1 MRRRS
6 AALPAALILSALL
19 AAHPANAEALRLA
32 DLAGP
37 ADYDPALPS
46 LDTLLGVP
54 WGERPAAGEALL
66 AACQRLADLSPRV
79 ELLHYG
85 STHEG
90 RPLVC
95 AVVGSGAAIAKLDAL
110 RAAQTARMQGSTGDA
125 ALPLVVWV
133 GANVHGDEAS
143 GADAALALL
152 YHLAAD
158 RSATTAA
165 LLERVLVLVDPV
177 QNPDGR
183 ARFLAAWQA
192 WSSAP
197 PVVDDQDLARRG
209 DWPTARGNHY
219 LLDLNRD
226 WFTLSQPETR
236 GRVALFLD
244 WYPALSVDLHEMGGF
259 STTLF
264 SPPRAPYNPHL
275 PATTP
280 RWWDTLSGAV
290 AEAFGQRGWPC
301 ATGDWNEEFNPNRGA
316 AWPLHL
322 GTVAFLV
329 EQATTRGGSL
339 LRPDGALLDYADCV
353 ARQFTAAWTLVGAAA
368 RNGAAL
374 ADDQLA
380 ARRAWRGEA
389 ADGTRAYLIDGA
401 IRPAAARALAEQLV
415 AQGIWIEQLTATL
428 RAEDAVDLWGA
439 RRGERPFAAGTFI
452 VDLDQPEGRLAAAVL
467 DRDPVLPDSVLTLER
482 RRLEAGGESALYEP
496 AAWSPALAGGADVYT
511 VRRPPRATSAPWA
524 PAPLPPGGLDPTA
537 SLGWLLHPEDP
548 GFLPAL
554 AGLLKAGLPSAA
566 CAESFRRDGRDW
578 PAGSVFVPRGEASD
592 SLVAQLGRLAAASGA
607 EFVGVGQALAS
618 AGPDLGSD
626 AWRPL
631 RRPRVALLAG
641 PPFHPTSFGTLW
653 QHLEAELG
661 LAVTRLRFD
670 QLDTA
675 DLDRYSVLLLPDAPR
690 GRGAALRQRLGEA
703 GWARL
708 RDWVLRG
715 GTLIATGEG
724 AGLLFPLAPEG
735 PGAEALGA
743 LRPRHLVLGAAE
755 SYLAE
760 SRRLAALPGLS
771 VDGSRLRAGDSLA
784 LGLPSPAATPPAAAA
799 VVPPEL
805 EAADAWQRRF
815 APGGCILRVDLDAQ
829 HWLAAGVGERVA
841 AMVDTDIA
849 LLARQPAQ
857 IVGRFGPAATL
868 RLAGLLWPEAS
879 ARWAETVYL
888 SRESLGDG
896 QVIAFLGN
904 PCYRGAFRGTARL
917 FDNALLLGPGLGTR
931 PRPVL
936 SD

>member
-1 MRRRS
+1 MPRLL
-6 AALPAALILSALL
+6 AALPAALLMTALL
-19 AAHPANAEALRLA
+19 AGAPAGAGALRLA
-32 DLAGP
+32 ELAGP
-37 ADYDPALPS
+37 ADYDPALPP
-46 LDTLLGVP
+46 LDALLGVP
-54 WGERPAAGEALL
+54 WGERPVAGETLL
-66 AACQRLADLSPRV
+66 AACQRLAAASPRV

-95 AVVGSGAAIAKLDAL
+95 AVVGSEAAIAKLEAL
-110 RAAQTARMQGSTGDA
+110 RAARVARLQGGAGDA
-125 ALPLVVWV
+125 SLPLVVWV

-158 RSATTAA
+158 RSAATDA
-165 LLERVLVLVDPV
+165 LIERVLVLVDPV

-183 ARFLAAWQA
+183 ARFLADWQA

-244 WYPALSVDLHEMGGF
+244 WYPALSVDLHEMSGF

-264 SPPRAPYNPHL
+264 SPPRAPFNPHL
-275 PATTP
+275 PASTP
-280 RWWDTLSGAV
+280 RWWETLSGAV
-290 AEAFGQRGWPC
+290 AEAFGRRAWPC

-329 EQATTRGGSL
+329 EQATTRGGAL
-339 LRPDGALLDYADCV
+339 LRPDGALLDYAGCV
-353 ARQFTAAWTLVGAAA
+353 ARQFTAAWTLVDAAA
-368 RNGAAL
+368 RNAEAIAA
-374 ADDQLA
+374 DQFA

-389 ADGTRAYLIDGA
+389 ADGTRAYLVDGA
-401 IRPAAARALAEQLV
+401 ERPEAARALAAQLTRQGIRVEQLS
-415 AQGIWIEQLTATL
+415 APL
-428 RAEDAVDLWGA
+428 RAEAAVDLWGE
-439 RRGERPFAAGTFI
+439 RRGAQPFAAGSFL
-452 VDLDQPEGRLAAAVL
+452 VDLDQPEGRLAAAIL
-467 DRDPVLPDSVLTLER
+467 DVDPLLPDSVLTRER
-482 RRLEAGGESALYEP
+482 RRLEAGEASELYEP
-496 AAWSPALAGGADVYT
+496 AAWSPALASGAAVYT
-511 VRRPPRATSAPWA
+511 LRRAPRATSAPWT
-524 PAPLPPGGLDPTA
+524 PAPLPPGGLDAAAP
-537 SLGWLLHPEDP
+537 LGWLLHPEDP
-548 GFLPAL
+548 RFLPAL
-554 AGLLKAGLPSAA
+554 TGLLKADLGAAA
-566 CAESFRRDGRDW
+566 CVEGFRREGRAW
-578 PAGSVFVPRGEASD
+578 PAGSVFVPRAEGAD
-592 SLVAQLGRLAAASGA
+592 SLTAQLARLAAATGA
-607 EFVGVGQALAS
+607 EFVGVAQALAA

-675 DLDRYSVLLLPDAPR
+675 DLDRYSAILLPDAPR
-690 GRGAALRQRLGEA
+690 GRGAALRPRLGEA
-703 GWARL
+703 GWTRL

-715 GTLIATGEG
+715 GTLIATGES
-724 AGLLFPLAPEG
+724 AWLLFPSAVEG

-743 LRPRHLVLGAAE
+743 LRPRRQVLSAAA

-760 SRRLAALPGLS
+760 SRRLAALPALG
-771 VDGSRLRAGDSLA
+771 VDGARLRAGDSLA
-784 LGLPSPAATPPAAAA
+784 LGLPALAPAPPTPAL
-799 VVPPEL
+799 PEL

-815 APGGCILRVDLDAQ
+815 APAGCILRVDLDAE
-829 HWLAAGVGERVA
+829 HWLAAGAGERVA
-841 AMVDTDIA
+841 AMVDTDLA

-857 IVGRFGPAATL
+857 IVGRLAPAATL

-888 SRESLGDG
+888 SREPLGDG

-931 PRPVL
+931 PRPFL
-936 SD
+936 GD